1 MKVFE
6 TVIET
11 QNYTKSHSVGF
22 VPTMG
27 ALHEGHISLIHRAK
41 EENEISMASIF
52 VNPTQFNN
60 PEDLARYP
68 RTLEADLER
77 LEKAGCDAVFVPSV
91 REMYPAPA
99 VLKMDFGRLEQI
111 LEGAFRPG
119 HFNGVGLVVS
129 KLFHMVRPQRAYFG
143 QKDIQ
148 QCAVINRLVNDL
160 SFGIELVF
168 CETVREADG
177 LAMSSRNVRLSPE
190 KRRVA
195 PFIYQSL
202 LKGKALLQS
211 GVSPAEVES
220 TLAAAYAEHPDFR
233 LEYYEVVAFS
243 DLERIPAYD
252 PAVKTVLV
260 VAAHLDGVRL
270 IDNLIL

>member
-1 MKVFE
+1 M
-6 TVIET
+6 
-11 QNYTKSHSVGF
+11 
-22 VPTMG
+22 
-27 ALHEGHISLIHRAK
+27 
-41 EENEISMASIF
+41 
-52 VNPTQFNN
+52 
-60 PEDLARYP
+60 
-68 RTLEADLER
+68 
-77 LEKAGCDAVFVPSV
+77 
-91 REMYPAPA
+91 
-99 VLKMDFGRLEQI
+99 
-111 LEGAFRPG
+111 
-119 HFNGVGLVVS
+119 
-129 KLFHMVRPQRAYFG
+129 
-143 QKDIQ
+143 
-148 QCAVINRLVNDL
+148 INRLVNDL

-243 DLERIPAYD
+243 DLERMPAYD